1 MKKLD
6 MKPTVGEGSLCFDT
20 LVPKGTQP
28 KIFLFLT

>member
-6 MKPTVGEGSLCFDT
+6 MKPTVGEECSYFDK